1 MSAKQFFFKGTAAL
15 LVELMMRGSCVSADH
30 SSTWKALSG
39 MKAYYGATFLKWNG
53 AFFISSS
60 RVLTAS
66 TGRARLPLLRQ
77 HTEGVLHEGVIL
89 KYMFECNL
97 ISLCSANTTSLVAN
111 NNTWRITSII
121 NRYSNHSDE
130 NSAEERGWG
139 KSLVCWLG
147 ARNRM
152 WLDDKN
158 TNHDLS
164 FCFVFSPFFLFSLFF
179 LILSEAI
186 PLCSGRTF
194 SKEVLGSPSVVVFLA
209 HPV

>member
-1 MSAKQFFFKGTAAL
+1 MFQQTIPL
-15 LVELMMRGSCVSADH
+15 PE
-30 SSTWKALSG
+30 KALSG

-53 AFFISSS
+53 AFFISSR

-66 TGRARLPLLRQ
+66 TGRATLPLLRQ

-97 ISLCSANTTSLVAN
+97 ISLCSANTTSLVGN
-111 NNTWRITSII
+111 NNTWWIASII
-121 NRYSNHSDE
+121 NRYSNHSSE
-130 NSAEERGWG
+130 NSVEERGRG

-152 WLDDKN
+152 WLNDKY

-164 FCFVFSPFFLFSLFF
+164 FCFFPLPSCFLC
-179 LILSEAI
+179 ILSDAI
-186 PLCSGRTF
+186 PLCSGGTF
-194 SKEVLGSPSVVVFLA
+194 SKKGFGSPSVVSLA
-209 HPV
+209 HPVSPKVVS